1 MSKAI
6 ANIHGV
12 GNLLPPIRLNFIIN
26 VQADKYRP
34 LFKLY
39 SHCGRIEKQTEFA
52 RYNLDRV

>member
-6 ANIHGV
+6 VNIHGV
-12 GNLLPPIRLNFIIN
+12 GNLLPPIWLNFIIN

-34 LFKLY
+34 LFKLC
-39 SHCGRIEKQTEFA
+39 SGRVEKQTEFA